1 MVSTLKNMLV
11 NGDHHPICW
20 MEHERS
26 ISSHQTLYHI
36 INVSHPQLCW
46 PCTPDKWLCECMCIF
61 GNAYALRCCL
71 SLVLVL
77 PARLSYYIYID
88 KLYTHQRVSV
98 LLAQLVLWIAPSV
111 LWIAHLLNGR
121 VHPLVPGRSPCSICA
136 KLKTSCSC
144 RAIFTKVRPGPGLAI
159 PLVGQ
164 VTRESCIMA
173 VFNINQYNHYDIILK
188 KHNNK

>member
-46 PCTPDKWLCECMCIF
+46 SCTPDKWLCECMCIF

-77 PARLSYYIYID
+77 PARLSYYIYRQII
-88 KLYTHQRVSV
+88 YTST
-98 LLAQLVLWIAPSV
+98 SF
-111 LWIAHLLNGR
+111 G
-121 VHPLVPGRSPCSICA
+121 
-136 KLKTSCSC
+136 TSCPTRSVNC
-144 RAIFTKVRPGPGLAI
+144 SVCSMNRPPFERKGSPFGARSLSLQHLRKVEDFMQLQGHLHEG
-159 PLVGQ
+159 
-164 VTRESCIMA
+164 
-173 VFNINQYNHYDIILK
+173 
-188 KHNNK
+188 